1 MRLPRS
7 VTDAATGELKWVTK
21 VDDHPNATI
30 IGAPSLFED
39 RLFVPVSWLEVAL
52 PADPN
57 YACCTFR
64 GSLVALNTGGVHF
77 GMAAEGETI

>member
-57 YACCTFR
+57 YALTSRHGQSSPLRAFNR
-64 GSLVALNTGGVHF
+64 LEPRRKLL
-77 GMAAEGETI
+77 